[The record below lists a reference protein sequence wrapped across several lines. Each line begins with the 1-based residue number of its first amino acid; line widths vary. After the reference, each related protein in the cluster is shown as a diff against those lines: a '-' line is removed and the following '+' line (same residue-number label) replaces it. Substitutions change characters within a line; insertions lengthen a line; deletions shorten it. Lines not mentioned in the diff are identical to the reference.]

1 MSKRFR
7 ICLAVWI
14 AVVIASACTN
24 NLHAQVSELT
34 PVPQTEVVPAP
45 GPTEAVSADPVA
57 AAPAAPVV
65 SIPQTDTIAVDDSE
79 WQITIIPA
87 RKASDLV
94 PAQPVTG
101 AVTACDDCG
110 QIDVTAYKRI
120 YNSIPFNRAQFNA
133 NPNYRHDSTMEIL
146 TGNARHQTIVRH
158 NTAPPQPPGRI
169 RTAPAAP
176 LANPYQYGYLRPAL
190 RLNYYRDFPSLNPYL
205 NIWNLGG
212 AF

>member
-24 NLHAQVSELT
+24 SLHAQVSELT
-34 PVPQTEVVPAP
+34 PIPQPA
-45 GPTEAVSADPVA
+45 EISAP
-57 AAPAAPVV
+57 AAPAAAITQPVAVETVV
-65 SIPQTDTIAVDDSE
+65 SQPDTVTIDDE
-79 WQITIIPA
+79 NWQITIIPA
-87 RKASDLV
+87 RKASDLMPV
-94 PAQPVTG
+94 QPV
-101 AVTACDDCG
+101 AQCDDCN
-110 QIDVTAYKRI
+110 QVDVTAYKRI

-158 NTAPPQPPGRI
+158 STAPPREPGRI
-169 RTAPAAP
+169 RTAPVAP
-176 LANPYQYGYLRPAL
+176 YGNPYQFGYLRPAL

-205 NIWNLGG
+205 NIWNLSG